1 MAVVTV
7 CPEMGVGITVG
18 RSRKAAEDR
27 LWIEIERDRQ
37 CPMEKSMLEELLI
50 MKVARRDFFAH
61 LSPQAQFVYRRGLGV
76 VWPLDGRLIDIDDDD
91 D

>member
-7 CPEMGVGITVG
+7 CPDLGTGITVA

-37 CPMEKSMLEELLI
+37 IPMEKSMLGDILI
-50 MKVARRDFFAH
+50 MKVARRDFFSH
-61 LSPQAQFVYRRGLGV
+61 LNSHAQFVYRRGLGV
-76 VWPLDGRLIDIDDDD
+76 IWPLCGRLIDIDDD
-91 D
+91 